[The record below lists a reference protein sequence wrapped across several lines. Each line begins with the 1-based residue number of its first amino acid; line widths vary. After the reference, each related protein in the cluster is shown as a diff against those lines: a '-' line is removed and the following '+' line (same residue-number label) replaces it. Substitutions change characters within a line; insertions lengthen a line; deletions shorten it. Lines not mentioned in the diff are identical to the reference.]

1 MASKYVPSKP
11 INAWMA
17 GGVNGLRI
25 LTLDGS
31 CKKCYR
37 NIQIIFEYPNTKLI
51 NYNLVIP
58 YLANVRMATITSTEA
73 LTWISLTCIFYH
85 WDIATKCNL
94 FFYLQYTNI
103 CRCKQTQKTNI
114 LGISIC
120 SAKKTKYKAFQDR
133 RAMCL
138 TNKNQNIRQSHLPIE
153 SISLC
158 PELNSFLWH
167 SVSLFKITNKKM
179 ATSLLRSK
187 IHLILVT

>member
-1 MASKYVPSKP
+1 MCLGL
-11 INAWMA
+11 AWTLKWLLNTSILNPLMLGWP

-31 CKKCYR
+31 CQKCYR

-73 LTWISLTCIFYH
+73 LTWIGLTYIFYH
-85 WDIATKCNL
+85 WDIVTKCNL

-133 RAMCL
+133 RSDVP
-138 TNKNQNIRQSHLPIE
+138 NKQKSEYSSEPSSDRKHFTVPWIE
-153 SISLC
+153 
-158 PELNSFLWH
+158 
-167 SVSLFKITNKKM
+167 
-179 ATSLLRSK
+179 
-187 IHLILVT
+187 LILVAFCVTL